1 MRLVPDRGVSRR
13 VWPHVDRRLLLA
25 GFGVLAI
32 AGALLL
38 GLLVPPA
45 SSGSSDAR
53 AATRPQL
60 IVSRFSD
67 DESTLW
73 LVDPEDPGQRQT
85 LFSIE
90 HAPGWDVEGVVAPG
104 GGRIALLVVPA
115 GASDPSSDAH
125 LLLSDGDTPQLLVA
139 GLDLRGGLAWS
150 ADGAQIF
157 ARRSATTSDG
167 VVHTSLLTID
177 AASGQTDTLL
187 QHDAA
192 GAIYPIG
199 RPLNGPTYAVTVGL
213 GGSHLLT
220 IADDGVST
228 RVLTSTVT
236 RDWALSPDGAQ
247 LAFTAQ
253 QGLELEVLVVSLQDP
268 VLTPAQVANV
278 AQVANEESATT
289 QPAAGSAA
297 PAWRPNGELSIGRFR
312 GPLTVAASPSE
323 GAETGFTLPAG
334 WSPDGA
340 YLALRSF
347 DGIGPGA
354 PGTEGIVL
362 QASTGARVV
371 AGEGLRIIGWWHA
384 SP

>member
-1 MRLVPDRGVSRR
+1 M
-13 VWPHVDRRLLLA
+13 DRRLLLA

-38 GLLVPPA
+38 GVLAPPA

-60 IVSRFSD
+60 IVSRFSE

-115 GASDPSSDAH
+115 GASDPGSDAH
-125 LLLSDGDTPQLLVA
+125 LLLSDGGTPRLLVA

-150 ADGAQIF
+150 TDSAQIF
-157 ARRSATTSDG
+157 ARRSTTDGDG
-167 VVHTSLLTID
+167 VVRTSLLAID
-177 AASGQTDTLL
+177 AASGETDTLL
-187 QHDAA
+187 QHHPVGQHHTV

-199 RPLNGPTYAVTVGL
+199 RPLSGPIYAVTVGL

-228 RVLTSTVT
+228 RMLTSTVT
-236 RDWALSPDGAQ
+236 RDWTLSPDGAQ

-253 QGLELEVLVVSLQDP
+253 QGLELEVLVVSLQDAA
-268 VLTPAQVANV
+268 LAPAQVAPAPV
-278 AQVANEESATT
+278 ATEQSATT

-312 GPLTVAASPSE
+312 GPLAVAASAGESAVP
-323 GAETGFTLPAG
+323 GFTLPAG

-354 PGTEGIVL
+354 PGTESIVL
-362 QASTGARVV
+362 QTSAGTRVGEAPRVV
-371 AGEGLRIIGWWHA
+371 EGQDLRIIGWWYA